1 MEARNSKPEIRIKCQ
16 GRMTNDRSAG
26 VRFGHSSVFRFELRR
41 YGSVEIMSPPM
52 LAVGRMA
59 RAGVFFAGG

>member
-1 MEARNSKPEIRIKCQ
+1 
-16 GRMTNDRSAG
+16 MTNDRSAG